1 VKYVPAVG
9 LKAQVLMLCAA
20 PLFLFLV
27 TPKDNLVSAT
37 PVLLG
42 IGVILAGLTWMTLV
56 WMTHR
61 FVVLDEHL
69 VAYTAFR
76 SRVVSLDD
84 ILSIGPSVAAGRFRI
99 AVRDQPSIRGYRRNG
114 YGAFAEDLT
123 TRRSSIEFLY
133 SLRKPKTDQFVES
146 GYSEL
151 TEEERLEAEALVLA
165 AQSAAS
171 GAARRQR

>member
-1 VKYVPAVG
+1 MKYVPAFG
-9 LKAQVLMLCAA
+9 LKAQVFMLCVA
-20 PLFLFLV
+20 PLFIFLV
-27 TPKDNLVSAT
+27 IPKDKLVSAV
-37 PVLLG
+37 PVLVG
-42 IGVILAGLTWMTLV
+42 MGVILALNTGMTLV

-61 FVVLDEHL
+61 IIVLDGHL

-76 SRVVSLDD
+76 SRVVSFDD
-84 ILSIGPSVAAGRFRI
+84 VRSIGPSAVAQMFRI

-123 TRRSSIEFLY
+123 TRRSSIELLY
-133 SLRKPKTDQFVES
+133 SLRKPKTDQFMES

-151 TEEERLEAEALVLA
+151 TEHERREAEALVLA

-171 GAARRQR
+171 